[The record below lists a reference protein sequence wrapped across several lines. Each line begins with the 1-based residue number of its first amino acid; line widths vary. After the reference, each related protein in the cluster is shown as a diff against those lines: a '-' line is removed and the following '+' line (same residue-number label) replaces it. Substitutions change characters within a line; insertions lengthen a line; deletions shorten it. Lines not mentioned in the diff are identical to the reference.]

1 MNQHAATVRWIRNG
15 PDFLQRRY
23 SREHTWIFDGGLSVP
38 ASASPHNVPAP
49 WSSATAVDPEEAY
62 IASVSS
68 CHMLWFLH
76 VACDAAFTVD
86 EYEDAAMGI
95 MSRNENGTPWVSR
108 ITLRPRI
115 SWSGD
120 RQPSAS
126 EVAELHHLAHEQCFI
141 AASIKTEVIVE
152 AVSS

>member
-1 MNQHAATVRWIRNG
+1 MNQHTATVRWIRNG

-86 EYEDAAMGI
+86 EYEDAAVGVMA
-95 MSRNENGTPWVSR
+95 RNENGTPWVSR

-126 EVAELHHLAHEQCFI
+126 EEAELHHLAHEQCFI